1 MVSAQVLSHQP
12 NLTRNNPGELND
24 KDFSVNN
31 IGPDLQHLLRRISA
45 TPADFL
51 DDPKMHGRGDLA
63 VAALVHDILR
73 QVGHQATVEQLQR
86 FIGSHAEKDHN
97 RLRLVALAIWVLN
110 DEWFKSTLHDADA
123 LLSLLDKAIQQLA
136 DVSTATKYIN
146 DSDRREEFARFLLA
160 RLDYRPAGE
169 SITQATDR
177 LSALST
183 TERNRLLQESRAA
196 EARARAIREA
206 LAKQAAAESADKWTR
221 E

>member
-1 MVSAQVLSHQP
+1 M
-12 NLTRNNPGELND
+12 
-24 KDFSVNN
+24 
-31 IGPDLQHLLRRISA
+31 
-45 TPADFL
+45 
-51 DDPKMHGRGDLA
+51 
-63 VAALVHDILR
+63 
-73 QVGHQATVEQLQR
+73 
-86 FIGSHAEKDHN
+86 
-97 RLRLVALAIWVLN
+97 
-110 DEWFKSTLHDADA
+110 
-123 LLSLLDKAIQQLA
+123 QQLA

-146 DSDRREEFARFLLA
+146 DSERREEFARFLLA

-183 TERNRLLQESRAA
+183 TERNRLLQESREA